1 MNSRLRHLCYTIAI
15 LLLCSCS
22 ASRHATVAEYPTIDA
37 SYRHQGILEEHI
49 YPCTVD
55 GPRERRML
63 VYLPAEYYD
72 TTACYP
78 VFYLLHGAQGNETSW
93 IDKGNL
99 LYNIDSL
106 TAHGL
111 MEQSIVVLPNTNQH
125 RSDRDYGKS
134 RIKGALEAFFE
145 NDGMVEYAFV
155 SDVVNEVDRTYRT
168 IPEKSARAIAGLSIG
183 ALQSIHISA
192 NHPDM
197 FDYIGLFSP
206 MVHPVPRPSAHCTFY
221 RGLKQKHE
229 AQFATAPELYWV
241 MIGKTDFF
249 YPRMQA
255 YHRYLERHHYKHEY
269 LTTSGGHQWYNW
281 EAYCNLFMQRLWQA
295 ISD

>member
-1 MNSRLRHLCYTIAI
+1 MKRLRHIPHFIAA

-22 ASRHATVAEYPTIDA
+22 ASRHATVTQYPTIENGY
-37 SYRHQGILEEHI
+37 SPKGILEERL
-49 YPCTVD
+49 YACSVD
-55 GPRERRML
+55 GPSERRML

-93 IDKGNL
+93 IIKGDL
-99 LYNIDSL
+99 LQNIDSL

-111 MEQSIVVLPNTNQH
+111 MEPSIVVLPNTNQH
-125 RSDRDYGKS
+125 NNDRDYGKS

-155 SDVVNEVDRTYRT
+155 SDVVDKVDHTYRT
-168 IPEKSARAIAGLSIG
+168 IPEKHGRAIGGLSIG
-183 ALQSIHISA
+183 ALQSIHITA

-197 FDYIGLFSP
+197 FDYVGLFSP
-206 MVHPVPRPSAHCTFY
+206 MVHPVPHPSAHCTFY
-221 RGLKQKHE
+221 RKLKKKHKT
-229 AQFATAPELYWV
+229 QFATAPELYWV

-255 YHRYLERHHYKHEY
+255 YHRYLERNGYKHEY
-269 LTTSGGHQWYNW
+269 LTTPGGHQWYNW
-281 EAYCNLFMQRLWQA
+281 EEYCNLFMQRLWR
-295 ISD
+295 